1 MDLTRKE
8 NMNIS
13 ELIQHLQQIKEEH
26 GDLSVAR
33 HVEYDESDPEDA
45 YSYSFSQPVVIHVVE
60 QNYGDGY
67 TELHDVTGEEDTYDS
82 KKVVI
87 LT

>member
-1 MDLTRKE
+1 MSI
-8 NMNIS
+8 N
-13 ELIQHLQQIKEEH
+13 ELIQHLQEIKEEH

-33 HVEYDESDPEDA
+33 HVEYDESDPESGYEA
-45 YSYSFSQPVVIHVVE
+45 YSYSFSQPIVIHVVE
-60 QNYGDGY
+60 QSYGEGY
-67 TELHDVTGEEDTYDS
+67 TELQDVTGEENIYDS